1 MVGMTT
7 KKQCICCGFE
17 KPLEAFSIH
26 RRMRDGRLNKCK
38 ACCVEYA
45 RQHRAKRPAEELKAM
60 RRAEYEACIR
70 SGSRT
75 RERSLN
81 EVRAQHD
88 PMTRKINA
96 LRYAHKSRVKG
107 YQPTEL
113 DDLVFSEAVRIS
125 RSRTKATGIPWE
137 IDHIVPIKAKFAS
150 GLHNAFNIQVV
161 PKRWNELKSNKNAD
175 LFFPRNEI
183 GY

>member
-1 MVGMTT
+1 M
-7 KKQCICCGFE
+7 
-17 KPLEAFSIH
+17 
-26 RRMRDGRLNKCK
+26 N
-38 ACCVEYA
+38 
-45 RQHRAKRPAEELKAM
+45 
-60 RRAEYEACIR
+60 
-70 SGSRT
+70 
-75 RERSLN
+75 
-81 EVRAQHD
+81 
-88 PMTRKINA
+88 RKINA